1 MDFSTVNWLAVIVA
15 AVSSFV
21 LGGIWYGPLF
31 GKRWQAHLGLSDEK
45 IAGGNVAMI
54 FGISFILTFIVALA
68 LGLLINAVVPS
79 PGLVSGLRTGF
90 EVSLLFVA
98 TTFGINYLFARHSL
112 ALYGIDVG
120 YMVLMFAVM
129 GAILG
134 AWR

>member
-1 MDFSTVNWLAVIVA
+1 MDFSAVNWLAVIVA

-31 GKRWQAHLGLSDEK
+31 GKRWQSQLGLSDEK

-79 PGLVSGLRTGF
+79 PDLVSGLRTGF

-112 ALYGIDVG
+112 ALFGIDVG

>member
-1 MDFSTVNWLAVIVA
+1 MDFSAVNWLAVIVA

-31 GKRWQAHLGLSDEK
+31 GKRWQSQLGLSDEK

-68 LGLLINAVVPS
+68 LGLLINAVLPS
-79 PGLVSGLRTGF
+79 PDLASGLRTGF

-98 TTFGINYLFARHSL
+98 TTIGINYLFARHSL